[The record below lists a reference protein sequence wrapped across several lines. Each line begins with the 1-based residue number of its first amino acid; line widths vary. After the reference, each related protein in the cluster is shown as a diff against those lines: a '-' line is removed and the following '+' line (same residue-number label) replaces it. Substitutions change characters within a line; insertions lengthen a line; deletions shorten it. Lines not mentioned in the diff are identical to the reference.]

1 MDRGRVQR
9 EFGPRLNERIRIR
22 EVRVIDETGAQL
34 GILPTRDALDLA
46 RSKGLDLLEVSPTAN
61 PPVCK
66 ITDYGKFKYD
76 EQKKKRDA
84 QKKSKTTEIKGIR
97 LRPGTDEH
105 DIQYKVRDAQRFLK
119 EGDKVQVTLI
129 FRSREASHPEIG
141 RAQLARLAEGTSD
154 IAVVEQAPTL
164 EGRRMTMLLAPK

>member
-1 MDRGRVQR
+1 MQR
-9 EFGPRLNERIRIR
+9 DFGPRMNERIRIR

-66 ITDYGKFKYD
+66 IMDYGKFKYD
-76 EQKKKRDA
+76 EQKKKRDT
-84 QKKSKTTEIKGIR
+84 QKKSKTTEIRGIR

-105 DIQYKVRDAQRFLK
+105 DIQYKVRDAHRFLK

>member
-1 MDRGRVQR
+1 M
-9 EFGPRLNERIRIR
+9 NERIRVR
-22 EVRVIDETGAQL
+22 EVRVIDENGVQL
-34 GILPTRDALDLA
+34 GILQTRDALDNA
-46 RSKGLDLLEVSPTAN
+46 RSKGLDLIEVSPTAN

-66 ITDYGKFKYD
+66 IMDYGRFKYD
-76 EQKKKRDA
+76 EAKKKREA
-84 QKKSKTTEIKGIR
+84 AKKSKTTEIKGIR
-97 LRPGTDEH
+97 LRPGTDDH
-105 DIQYKVRDAQRFLK
+105 DIMHKVHDAQRFLK

-154 IAVVEQAPTL
+154 IAVVEQQPTM

>member
-97 LRPGTDEH
+97 LRPGTDE
-105 DIQYKVRDAQRFLK
+105 
-119 EGDKVQVTLI
+119 
-129 FRSREASHPEIG
+129 
-141 RAQLARLAEGTSD
+141 
-154 IAVVEQAPTL
+154 
-164 EGRRMTMLLAPK
+164 

>member
-76 EQKKKRDA
+76 EQKKKRDT

>member
-1 MDRGRVQR
+1 MQR
-9 EFGPRLNERIRIR
+9 DFGPRMNERIRIR

-66 ITDYGKFKYD
+66 IMDYGKFKYD
-76 EQKKKRDA
+76 EQKKKRDT

-105 DIQYKVRDAQRFLK
+105 DIQYKVRDAHRFLK